1 MNGKSDGLIPTV
13 PILFVLLSIIVNL
26 SFRTDDQTIAHV
38 ASVALDK
45 SELKFSIE
53 KVMTGSR
60 ANPSVS
66 YQVTDAQQLTAFVM
80 PEEAENK

>member
-1 MNGKSDGLIPTV
+1 MTVTTEDGGKQSV
-13 PILFVLLSIIVNL
+13 CAVNL

-53 KVMTGSR
+53 R
-60 ANPSVS
+60 
-66 YQVTDAQQLTAFVM
+66 
-80 PEEAENK
+80 